1 MELRGARI
9 ATGCRF
15 AVVVSRFNEE
25 ITDGLLSGARA
36 ALAEAA
42 VPDEDVSIV
51 RVPGAFELPVAAR
64 RIAEAGEVDAVIC
77 LGCLI
82 KGDTMHFEY
91 IAAAA
96 SHGIM
101 EASTATGVPVAFGL
115 LTALTDEQAAERSVP
130 GPANKGREAA
140 MAAVEMATLF
150 RLMDHDRLAP

>member
-1 MELRGARI
+1 MELQGSRTA
-9 ATGCRF
+9 AGCRF
-15 AVVVSRFNEE
+15 AIVVSRFNGE
-25 ITDGLLSGARA
+25 ITDGLLQGARET
-36 ALAEAA
+36 LSECA
-42 VPDEDVSIV
+42 VREDDVTVV

-96 SHGIM
+96 SQGIM

-115 LTALTDEQAAERSVP
+115 LTALTDDQAAERAAP
-130 GPANKGREAA
+130 GSGNKGREAA
-140 MAAVEMATLF
+140 LAAVEMATLF
-150 RLMDHDRLAP
+150 RLMDQGGLTP